1 MNKWLLAKLGV
12 FFVVAGVFCAME
24 VGTLTGPHTG
34 TTHSYQAIF
43 GGADG
48 VSGLYAGNSVRVSG
62 VDVGKVTDVRLLDAT
77 HAQVT
82 FTANENQTL
91 TTSTW
96 AVVRYANLLG
106 QRFLALTQAGKSPGT
121 PLAVGATIPMTQTA
135 PALSLTALFNG
146 FRPLFAAL
154 TPEQVNRLSGDII
167 NVLQGQSGA
176 IDSLV
181 SQTADLTSHLANRD
195 QTFTEVIGSLS
206 TLLTTVAKHD
216 NQLASVVT
224 SLHALTAKLQTDGPA
239 ILDSLGSVDNLIG
252 SVGGLFEQLENH
264 NLPGDIAALNSLT
277 GVLAKNSST
286 VGQLVT
292 GFGQAFGDFARI
304 TQNGNWANVYLCN
317 VNVVTYGTVQVTGPD
332 GVQALQDNQ
341 IVAALNKALGGNAL
355 DALLG
360 SLGSSLS
367 SLMAIQVPLQLPNGV
382 VGAGTAHTKVCS

>member
-1 MNKWLLAKLGV
+1 MNKGLLAKLGV
-12 FFVVAGVFCAME
+12 FLVVAGIFCAME

-34 TTHSYQAIF
+34 TVHTYRAIF
-43 GGADG
+43 GKTDG
-48 VSGLYAGNSVRVSG
+48 VSGLYAGNTVRVSG

-96 AVVRYANLLG
+96 AVVKYANLLG
-106 QRFLALTQAGKSPGT
+106 QRFLALTQAGAAPGA
-121 PLAVGATIPMTQTA
+121 PLPVGATIPMTRTA

-167 NVLQGQSGA
+167 DVLQGQSGA

-181 SQTADLTSHLANRD
+181 SQTADLTANLANRD
-195 QTFTEVIGSLS
+195 QTFTQVIDSLS
-206 TLLTTVAKHD
+206 SLLTTVSKHD
-216 NQLASVVT
+216 NQLAAVVT
-224 SLHALTAKLQTDGPA
+224 SVHTLTSKLQTDGPA
-239 ILDSLGSVDNLIG
+239 ILDSLGSVDKLIG
-252 SVGGLFEQLENH
+252 SVGGLFDQLEDH
-264 NLPGDIAALNSLT
+264 NLPGDIADLNSVT
-277 GVLAKNSST
+277 GVLAENSAT
-286 VGQLVT
+286 VGKLIT

-317 VNVVTYGTVQVTGPD
+317 VNVVTYGTVQVTGAN
-332 GVQALQDNQ
+332 GVEALKDNQ
-341 IVAALNKALGGNAL
+341 IISMLNQALGGNAL
-355 DALLG
+355 NALLG

-367 SLMAIQVPLQLPNGV
+367 SLMAIQIPLQLPNGV
-382 VGAGTAHTKVCS
+382 VGAGTAHTKVCQ